1 MAAGQVGS
9 ETIGGF
15 LAAIATT
22 GPAPGAGSTAAV
34 TLALGI
40 ACARKAMAM
49 TLHHHPDTPRL
60 GAVETH
66 FAGLNETAL
75 AGAEADMRCFTTYI
89 EACKLP
95 HDDPDRPAAERA
107 ALEDLVA
114 VGENMI
120 AQGEE
125 AQRMIGEIRAS
136 IIPMMANDIAAAL
149 SLIAAARAI
158 HLSCTDESR
167 RALAIV

>member
-1 MAAGQVGS
+1 MDRVGA

-15 LAAIATT
+15 LAGIAST

-34 TLALGI
+34 SLALGI

-60 GAVETH
+60 GEIEAH
-66 FAGLNETAL
+66 FGGLSETAL
-75 AGAEADMRCFTTYI
+75 AGAEADMRCFTAYI
-89 EACKLP
+89 EACRLP
-95 HDDPDRPAAERA
+95 HDDPARPETERA

-114 VGENMI
+114 VGENMV

-125 AQRMIGEIRAS
+125 ACRMLGEIRAS
-136 IIPMMANDIAAAL
+136 IIPMMANDVAAAL
-149 SLIAAARAI
+149 SLISAARSI
-158 HLSCTDESR
+158 HLSCTEESR
-167 RALAIV
+167 RALAAVG

>member
-1 MAAGQVGS
+1 MGRFGS
-9 ETIGGF
+9 ETIGDF
-15 LAAIATT
+15 LAGVAST
-22 GPAPGAGSTAAV
+22 GPAPGAGSAAAV
-34 TLALGI
+34 SLALGI

-60 GAVETH
+60 GEIELH
-66 FAGLNETAL
+66 FRGLGETAL
-75 AGAEADMRCFTTYI
+75 AGAEADIKCFTAYI
-89 EACKLP
+89 EACRLP
-95 HDDPDRPAAERA
+95 HDDPDRPGAERA

-114 VGENMI
+114 VGENMV
-120 AQGEE
+120 AQGDE
-125 AQRMIGEIRAS
+125 ALRKIDEIRAG

-167 RALAIV
+167 QSLAANR